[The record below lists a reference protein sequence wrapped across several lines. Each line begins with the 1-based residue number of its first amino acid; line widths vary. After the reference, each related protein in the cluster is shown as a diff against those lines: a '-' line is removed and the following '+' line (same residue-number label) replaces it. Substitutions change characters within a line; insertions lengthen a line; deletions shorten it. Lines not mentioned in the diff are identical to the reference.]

1 MVSFEFDPFRLE
13 PATRRLLRNGEPLSL
28 TPKAFDTLLVLVQNR
43 ERVVEKS
50 EVMRLVWPDTVVEE
64 ANLAQHVFTLRK
76 ALGDSPDGARFI
88 ATIPKR
94 GYRFV
99 AEVREVP
106 NGNGLAAPAMA
117 PPAATT
123 PIGALWR
130 PRPWAWAAAFAAAL
144 AVAAIGY
151 QLGRRRAQEEP
162 PPSVQRLT
170 FRRGTLR
177 GARFAPDGRK
187 VVYSATWDG
196 HLSQVFLGS
205 PDHPEAM
212 PIGPAGTDLL
222 SISPSNELAVALR
235 TSPLN
240 SMMGDRATLA
250 EMPLTGGTPRER
262 LENVLHADW
271 SPDGQSLAVVREIAK
286 SRKRLEYPIG
296 TVLHETIPSD
306 CILFP
311 RVSPD
316 GRQVAFF
323 ECNKP
328 GGPSY
333 LSVVDR
339 QGNKQRLIAAPIL
352 GGLAWSP
359 SGEEVWYTG
368 GTSDFFP
375 ELRAVSLSGRER
387 LVARLP
393 GRLEDV
399 ARDGRVLISRGTPTS
414 GMAGRA
420 PGDAAERDLS
430 WLQGSSAVDLT
441 EDGRHL
447 LFGEY
452 FEGGGVR
459 GRIYLRGTDG
469 SPAVQ
474 LAEGFPGCLSP
485 DGQWAVIRRPGAR
498 ALSLIPTG
506 AGEGRDLPRTD
517 FDVYKAAFFP
527 DGRRLLLGGQA
538 PGHSGRL
545 YVQDLETGLTRPIT
559 PEMTG
564 AGVVSPDGTRVAT
577 IGHDGHF
584 LYPVE
589 GGERRPLA
597 GPEDEEWPVQW
608 SADGRFVYV
617 HKQGT
622 FPVRVTSIELATG
635 GRAIWKELAPADPA
649 GVTFVQPILTR
660 DARAY
665 AYTYYRYLSDLYLV
679 TGLR

>member
-1 MVSFEFDPFRLE
+1 MVSFAFDPFRLE

-43 ERVVEKS
+43 ERVVEKA
-50 EVMRLVWPDTVVEE
+50 EVLRLVWPDTVVEE

-99 AEVREVP
+99 AEVRELP
-106 NGNGLAAPAMA
+106 NGDGPAAPAMA
-117 PPAATT
+117 PPAAMIPTGT
-123 PIGALWR
+123 LSRWP
-130 PRPWAWAAAFAAAL
+130 PWARVAGLAVAAL
-144 AVAAIGY
+144 AVAAISY
-151 QLGRRRAQEEP
+151 RLGRGRAQEDA

-196 HLSQVFLGS
+196 HASQVFLGS

-212 PIGPAGTDLL
+212 PIGPSGTDLL
-222 SISPSNELAVALR
+222 AISPSNQLAVALR
-235 TSPLN
+235 ISPLH
-240 SMMGDRATLA
+240 STMGDRATLA
-250 EMPLTGGTPRER
+250 EMPLTGGSPRER
-262 LENVLHADW
+262 LENVLYADW
-271 SPDGQSLAVVREIAK
+271 SPDGQALAVVREIAK

-306 CILFP
+306 CILYP

-316 GRQVAFF
+316 GRRVAFL

-333 LSVVDR
+333 LSVVDLKGR
-339 QGNKQRLIAAPIL
+339 KQRLITARIL

-359 SGEEVWYTG
+359 SGDEVWYTG
-368 GTSDFFP
+368 GIDDFFP

-399 ARDGRVLISRGTPTS
+399 ARDGRVLIIRGMPTS

-420 PGDAAERDLS
+420 PGDPAERDLS

-459 GRIYLRGTDG
+459 GRIYLRETDG

-474 LAEGFPGCLSP
+474 LAEGYPGCLSP
-485 DGQWAVIRRPGAR
+485 DGRWAVIRREGAR
-498 ALSLIPTG
+498 TLSLIPTG
-506 AGEGRDLPRTD
+506 AGEERDLPRTD

-527 DGRRLLLGGQA
+527 DGRRLLLGGQG

-545 YVQDLETGLTRPIT
+545 YVQDLETGLTRAIT

-584 LYPVE
+584 FYPVD
-589 GGERRPLA
+589 GGERLPFA
-597 GPEDEEWPVQW
+597 GPEDEEWPLQW
-608 SADGRFVYV
+608 SADGRYVYV
-617 HKQGT
+617 DAH
-622 FPVRVTSIELATG
+622 RVG
-635 GRAIWKELAPADPA
+635 HGP
-649 GVTFVQPILTR
+649 
-660 DARAY
+660 ARALEG
-665 AYTYYRYLSDLYLV
+665 AGPGRSRRRH
-679 TGLR
+679 LRATDPHP